1 MDIKESRRRKRER
14 IIIIITIAL
23 IIVMTYVE
31 SHLSRMEL
39 LLPISSE
46 VLIFGLININFI
58 LIILLIFLI
67 VRNLV
72 KLIFE
77 RRHGIMGSRLRTKL
91 VAAFVGLSLIPTV
104 VLFVVSIQ
112 FLSNS
117 IDNWFNIKMGTALN
131 VSLEV
136 AQDYYQQFSDSTINH
151 AGQLASA
158 ITDNKLYEKKQE
170 ELLKTQLAE
179 RQKDLNL
186 GSITVSLDNRKK
198 DIFLED
204 PNNPDIAPLE
214 LSPKAREDVF
224 TGKALSTVESTG
236 TGELVSGI
244 VPLYSNFTPREVIGT
259 VVVGHYIN
267 KSIMDKMSIIS
278 RSSEEYKQLSLLKGP
293 IKISYIIMLSIVTL
307 FIVFSATWFGLF
319 LARGITGPI
328 QDLAEAT
335 NRISLGDLDHHIDVL
350 SEDEIG
356 ILVDSFNKMTKDL
369 KERSEE
375 LERANIDLE
384 QRRQYMATVLR
395 NVSAGVVSVD
405 RDDAITTIN
414 SAAERLLGIKTE
426 KVLNKRYQ
434 EVMKSEH
441 LELVRQFLKGLKEG
455 GEEFT
460 AKQLQ
465 LTLKDRMYTILV
477 SVAML
482 RDDHN
487 NYMGIVIVFE
497 DITELQKTE
506 RVAAWREVARR
517 IAHEIKNPLTPVR
530 LCAERLQRRYGNKI
544 EGDKIEGDD
553 RSVFRECTGTII
565 SQVDVMKNLVDEF
578 SQFAR
583 MPVAKLVPNDLNA
596 VIEDS
601 VVLFQGARKKGIT
614 YSFEKGK
621 DLPQMNIDAEQIK
634 RVMVNLLDNASDA
647 IVTGNQGGEI
657 DITATYDGARKK
669 AIVEVKDNGP
679 GIAPKDKMRLFEPYF
694 STKKSGTGLGLAIV
708 NSIISD
714 HNGSV
719 SVKDNVPK
727 GTIVSFEL
735 PLS

>member
-1 MDIKESRRRKRER
+1 MDTKEERRRKRER

-23 IIVMTYVE
+23 IIIMTYVE

-67 VRNLV
+67 IRNLV

-77 RRHGIMGSRLRTKL
+77 RRRGIMGSRLRTKL
-91 VAAFVGLSLIPTV
+91 VVAFIGLSLIPTV

-112 FLSNS
+112 FLSYS
-117 IDNWFNIKMGTALN
+117 IENWFSIKMGSALN

-136 AQDYYQQFSDSTINH
+136 AQDYYQQFSDSTREH
-151 AGQLASA
+151 AAQIAAA
-158 ITDNKLYEKKQE
+158 ITDNKLYEKKQA
-170 ELLKTQLAE
+170 ELLKTLLAE
-179 RQKDLNL
+179 RQKDLDL
-186 GSITVSLDNRKK
+186 GSVTVSLDNRKK
-198 DIFLED
+198 SIFLED
-204 PNNPDIAPLE
+204 PEHPDIPPLE
-214 LSPKAREDVF
+214 LSPKTREDIY
-224 TGKALSTVESTG
+224 TGKTLSTVESTG

-244 VPLYSNFTPREVIGT
+244 VPLYSNFKPREVIGT

-267 KSIMDKMSIIS
+267 KAVMDKLSIIS
-278 RSSEEYKQLSLLKGP
+278 RSAEEYKQLRLLKGP

-307 FIVFSATWFGLF
+307 FIIFSATWFGLF

-335 NRISLGDLDHHIDVL
+335 NRVSRGDLNHHIDVL

-369 KERSEE
+369 KDRSEE
-375 LERANIDLE
+375 LELANMDLE

-395 NVSAGVVSVD
+395 NVSAGVVSIDKNDV
-405 RDDAITTIN
+405 ITTIN
-414 SAAERLLGIKTE
+414 RAAERLLEIKTD
-426 KVLNKRYQ
+426 KILNRPYR
-434 EVMKSEH
+434 EVMNPEYMK
-441 LELVRQFLKGLKEG
+441 LVTEFLKDLEES
-455 GEEFT
+455 GEDFAARQE
-460 AKQLQ
+460 Q
-465 LTLKDRMYTILV
+465 LTVKDRMLTVLV
-477 SVAML
+477 SVAIL
-482 RDDHN
+482 RDDTN
-487 NYMGIVIVFE
+487 NYMGMVVVFE

-530 LCAERLQRRYGNKI
+530 LCAERLQRRYG
-544 EGDKIEGDD
+544 DKIEGDD
-553 RSVFRECTGTII
+553 QSVFQECTGTII
-565 SQVDVMKNLVDEF
+565 NQVDVMKNLVDEF

-583 MPVAKLVPNDLNA
+583 MPVAKLVSSDLVA

-601 VVLFQGARKKGIT
+601 IVLFQGAHKGIT
-614 YSFEKGK
+614 YRFQSEGDIPPMK
-621 DLPQMNIDAEQIK
+621 IDAEQIK
-634 RVMVNLLDNASDA
+634 RVMVNLLDNASYA
-647 IVTGNQGGEI
+647 ITSKGQGGEI
-657 DITATYDGARKK
+657 TVSASYDGTRKRTV
-669 AIVEVKDNGP
+669 VEVKDDGP
-679 GIAPKDKMRLFEPYF
+679 GIAPQDKMRLFEPYF
-694 STKKSGTGLGLAIV
+694 STKKSGSGLGLAIV

-719 SVKDNVPK
+719 SVKDNVPA

-735 PLS
+735 PLN

>member
-1 MDIKESRRRKRER
+1 MDTKESRRRKRER

-23 IIVMTYVE
+23 IIIMTYVE
-31 SHLSRMEL
+31 SHLSRVEL

-46 VLIFGLININFI
+46 ILIFGLININFI

-77 RRHGIMGSRLRTKL
+77 RKRGIMGSKLRTKL

-117 IDNWFNIKMGTALN
+117 IENWFNIKMGSALN

-136 AQDYYQQFSDSTINH
+136 AQDYYQQLSDNTRKNAERVS
-151 AGQLASA
+151 GQ
-158 ITDNKLYEKKQE
+158 ITDNKLYEKKQAE
-170 ELLKTQLAE
+170 FLKTLLSE

-186 GSITVSLDNRKK
+186 GSVTVYLDNRKEN
-198 DIFLED
+198 IFLED
-204 PNNPDIAPLE
+204 PNNPDIPPLE
-214 LSPKAREDVF
+214 LSPKVREDIF
-224 TGKALSTVESTG
+224 SGKALSTVQVAG

-244 VPLYSNFTPREVIGT
+244 VPLYSNFTPREVIGA
-259 VVVGHYIN
+259 VVVGYYIN

-278 RSSEEYKQLSLLKGP
+278 RGSEEYKQLRLLKDP

-319 LARGITGPI
+319 LARGITVPI

-335 NRISLGDLDHHIDVL
+335 HRVSLGDLDHHIDVL
-350 SEDEIG
+350 SDDEIG
-356 ILVDSFNKMTKDL
+356 VLVDSFNKMTRDL
-369 KERSEE
+369 KERSED
-375 LERANIDLE
+375 LERANTDLE

-395 NVSAGVVSVD
+395 NVSAGVVSID
-405 RDDAITTIN
+405 KDDVITTIN
-414 SAAERLLGIKTE
+414 SAAERLLSIKTE
-426 KVLNKRYQ
+426 NVLNKKY
-434 EVMKSEH
+434 EKVLKPEH
-441 LELVRQFLKGLKEG
+441 MELVGQFLRGL
-455 GEEFT
+455 EESGDDFSE
-460 AKQLQ
+460 KQVQ
-465 LTLKDRMYTILV
+465 LALKDRVLTMLV
-477 SVAML
+477 SLAIL
-482 RDDHN
+482 RDDNN
-487 NYMGIVIVFE
+487 NYMGMVVVFE
-497 DITELQKTE
+497 DLTELQKAE

-530 LCAERLQRRYGNKI
+530 LCAERLQRKY
-544 EGDKIEGDD
+544 GDKISGDD
-553 RSVFRECTGTII
+553 SSVFQECTGTII

-601 VVLFQGARKKGIT
+601 VALFQDAHKSISYNFIKGGGIPLL
-614 YSFEKGK
+614 K
-621 DLPQMNIDAEQIK
+621 IDAEQIK
-634 RVMVNLLDNASDA
+634 RVMVNLLDNASAAASATDRKGK
-647 IVTGNQGGEI
+647 IHI
-657 DITATYDGARKK
+657 ITAYDRTHKK
-669 AIVEVKDNGP
+669 TVVEVKDNGP
-679 GIAPKDKMRLFEPYF
+679 GIAPEDKMRLFEPYF

-719 SVKDNVPK
+719 TVKDNAPK

-735 PLS
+735 PVT

>member
-1 MDIKESRRRKRER
+1 MDTKESKRRKRER

-23 IIVMTYVE
+23 IVVMTYVE
-31 SHLSRMEL
+31 SHLSRIEL

-77 RRHGIMGSRLRTKL
+77 RRRGIMGSKLRTKL
-91 VAAFVGLSLIPTV
+91 VVAFVSLSLIPTV

-117 IDNWFNIKMGTALN
+117 IENWFNIKMGSALN

-136 AQDYYQQFSDSTINH
+136 AQDYYQRLADNTKNNAERIS
-151 AGQLASA
+151 GQ
-158 ITDNKLYEKKQE
+158 ITDNKLYEKKQAE
-170 ELLKTQLAE
+170 FLKTLLAE

-186 GSITVSLDNRKK
+186 GSVTVYLDNRKQN
-198 DIFLED
+198 IFLED
-204 PNNPDIAPLE
+204 PNNPDIPPLK
-214 LSPKAREDVF
+214 LLPKDREDIF
-224 TGKALSTVESTG
+224 SGRALSNVQVAG

-244 VPLYSNFTPREVIGT
+244 VPLYSNFTPREVIGA
-259 VVVGHYIN
+259 VVVGYYIN
-267 KSIMDKMSIIS
+267 KNIMDKMSIIS
-278 RSSEEYKQLSLLKGP
+278 RSSEEYKQLRLLKGP

-319 LARGITGPI
+319 LARGITVPI

-335 NRISLGDLDHHIDVL
+335 NRVSLGDLDHHIDVL

-356 ILVDSFNKMTKDL
+356 VLVDSFNKMTRDL

-375 LERANIDLE
+375 LGRANIDLE

-395 NVSAGVVSVD
+395 NVSAGVVSID
-405 RDDAITTIN
+405 KDDVITTIN
-414 SAAERLLGIKTE
+414 SAAERLLDIKTE
-426 KVLNKRYQ
+426 KILNKKY
-434 EVMKSEH
+434 EKVLKPEH
-441 LELVRQFLKGLKEG
+441 MELVNQFLRGL
-455 GEEFT
+455 EESGDDFRE
-460 AKQLQ
+460 KQVQ
-465 LTLKDRMYTILV
+465 LALKDRVLTMLLSLAI
-477 SVAML
+477 L
-482 RDDHN
+482 RDDNN
-487 NYMGIVIVFE
+487 NYMGMVVVFE
-497 DITELQKTE
+497 DLTELQKAE

-530 LCAERLQRRYGNKI
+530 LCAERLQRRYG
-544 EGDKIEGDD
+544 DKIAGDD
-553 RSVFRECTGTII
+553 SSVFQECTGTII
-565 SQVDVMKNLVDEF
+565 NQVDVMKNLVDEF

-583 MPVAKLVPNDLNA
+583 MPVAKLVSNDLNA

-601 VVLFQGARKKGIT
+601 VVLFQDAHKGIR
-614 YSFEKGK
+614 YKFKRGDDIPRLK
-621 DLPQMNIDAEQIK
+621 IDAEQIK

-647 IVTGNQGGEI
+647 IS
-657 DITATYDGARKK
+657 ATDRKGKVYIIIAYDKAHKK
-669 AIVEVKDNGP
+669 TVVEVKDNGS

-719 SVKDNVPK
+719 TVKDNAPK

-735 PLS
+735 PVT